1 MADEAEVQ
9 QQAEKEARA
18 MGWLPKEE
26 FKGDAAHWVEA
37 PAFVEKGRQ
46 ILPIMQKNNERLL
59 GQVGNLNAKL
69 DGLAGALKA
78 AQTTIEA
85 LEASHADDVK
95 EQVEQARK
103 DLKAELTVASRDGD
117 HEAVAEITD
126 KLTQL
131 TTANR
136 DAGGEETAEEKAARE
151 RTAARPQIDPAI
163 QAWFQKNQ
171 DFVSNPR
178 KVALAGVIQQELRAA
193 GETATGPAFLDLVAE
208 KVEAEIGGR
217 PSGTTKVSAGNG
229 GANRGTAGSV
239 SGKTYADLPADAKA
253 ACDKFAAKVVG
264 PNRKHKDVASW
275 RASYTEQYFT
285 QG

>member
-1 MADEAEVQ
+1 MTAEAEVQ

-37 PAFVEKGRQ
+37 SAFVEKGRQ

-78 AQTTIEA
+78 AQTTIET

-103 DLKAELTVASRDGD
+103 DLKAELTVASREGD
-117 HEAVAEITD
+117 HETVAEITD
-126 KLTQL
+126 KLSQL
-131 TTANR
+131 NAANR
-136 DAGGEETAEEKAARE
+136 DAGGEEAPLKDKTLAAE
-151 RTAARPQIDPAI
+151 RPTISPEI

-171 DFVSNPR
+171 DFVANPR

-208 KVEAEIGGR
+208 KVEAEYGGR

-229 GANRGTAGSV
+229 GGSRV
-239 SGKTYADLPADAKA
+239 ASGGASGKTYADLPADAKA

-264 PNRKHKDVASW
+264 PSRKHKDIASW
-275 RASYTEQYFT
+275 RASYTEQYYKE
-285 QG
+285 

>member
-18 MGWLPKEE
+18 MGWLPKAE
-26 FKGDAAHWVEA
+26 FKGDESHWVEA

-59 GQVGNLNAKL
+59 SQVGNLNSKL

-78 AQTTIEA
+78 AQTTIET

-103 DLKAELTVASRDGD
+103 ELKAELTVASREGD
-117 HEAVAEITD
+117 HEAVAELTD
-126 KLTQL
+126 KLGQL
-131 TTANR
+131 NAANKE
-136 DAGGEETAEEKAARE
+136 AGGEEE
-151 RTAARPQIDPAI
+151 RKPPIVERPAI
-163 QAWFQKNQ
+163 SPEVQAWFQKNQ

-208 KVEAEIGGR
+208 KVEAEYGGR

-229 GANRGTAGSV
+229 GGNRGATSGTA
-239 SGKTYADLPADAKA
+239 GKTYADLPADAKA

-264 PNRKHKDVASW
+264 PSRKHKDVASW
-275 RASYTEQYFT
+275 RASYTEQYYKE
-285 QG
+285 

>member
-1 MADEAEVQ
+1 MSDEAEVQ

-26 FKGDAAHWVEA
+26 FKGDEAHWVEA
-37 PAFVEKGRQ
+37 TAFVEKGRQ

-59 GQVGNLNAKL
+59 GQVGQLHTRL
-69 DGLAGALKA
+69 DTLTGALKA
-78 AQTTIEA
+78 AQTTIET

-126 KLTQL
+126 KLGQL
-131 TTANR
+131 NAANR
-136 DAGGEETAEEKAARE
+136 DAGGEEDPSKGKPPPTE
-151 RTAARPQIDPAI
+151 RPVISPEV

-193 GETATGPAFLDLVAE
+193 GETAIGAAFLDLVAE
-208 KVEAEIGGR
+208 KVEAEYGGR
-217 PSGTTKVSAGNG
+217 PGGTTKVSAGNG
-229 GANRGTAGSV
+229 GGSRETAS
-239 SGKTYADLPADAKA
+239 SASDKTYADLPADAKL

-264 PNRKHKDVASW
+264 PSRKHKDVASW
-275 RASYTEQYFT
+275 RASYTEQYFKE
-285 QG
+285 